1 LPLDRASRAWL
12 DMLGESTQLLSD
24 AASSVELVVAGR
36 AVTLP
41 PAVTNVEPDLRH
53 HGDRDVTAGLRDH
66 AVNVL
71 SGGPPEW
78 LHTAL
83 HAALDRAAER
93 YPDERPA
100 AAALAALH
108 GRDPDE
114 IVITNGAAE
123 ALWLLPAALAPRHA
137 VCVHPG
143 FTESEAALR
152 AHGIHV
158 TRCLRDVEDR
168 LALEPDAIG
177 PDADLVIAGNPA
189 SPCGTLHPSSAL
201 RALRSP
207 GRVVVVDEAFMTMV
221 PGEPMSLA
229 RERLDDV
236 IVVRSLTK
244 LLSIPGLRAGYAIAP
259 AHLADR
265 LRAVRPAWSANA
277 LALAALEAACA
288 HPHELARAA
297 ERAHREGADL
307 TARLATVDAV
317 RVWPTATNFC
327 LIAAP
332 DGPGVHRALLERG
345 FAVRHAATFPGLGA
359 EHLRIT
365 ARGPEENAA
374 VVGAL
379 AEVVG

>member
-1 LPLDRASRAWL
+1 
-12 DMLGESTQLLSD
+12 
-24 AASSVELVVAGR
+24 
-36 AVTLP
+36 
-41 PAVTNVEPDLRH
+41 
-53 HGDRDVTAGLRDH
+53 
-66 AVNVL
+66 
-71 SGGPPEW
+71 
-78 LHTAL
+78 
-83 HAALDRAAER
+83 
-93 YPDERPA
+93 
-100 AAALAALH
+100 
-108 GRDPDE
+108 
-114 IVITNGAAE
+114 
-123 ALWLLPAALAPRHA
+123 
-137 VCVHPG
+137 
-143 FTESEAALR
+143 
-152 AHGIHV
+152 
-158 TRCLRDVEDR
+158 
-168 LALEPDAIG
+168 
-177 PDADLVIAGNPA
+177 
-189 SPCGTLHPSSAL
+189 
-201 RALRSP
+201 
-207 GRVVVVDEAFMTMV
+207 
-221 PGEPMSLA
+221 
-229 RERLDDV
+229 V

-297 ERAHREGADL
+297 ELAHREGADL

-317 RVWPTATNFC
+317 RVWPTVTNFC